1 MGLLGMA
8 VIWDGLGGFEE
19 FGFTGEAL
27 EAASFGAGEGEG
39 RVVEEESGGLG
50 RSWLLVVVDEAFE
63 AGEVDEV
70 VDESVVVVGVDEV
83 AGDDEVEVGVEDR
96 EHVAFGALSQVFD
109 HFGGEGL
116 TTILF

>member
-1 MGLLGMA
+1 MKRS
-8 VIWDGLGGFEE
+8 GLGGFEE
-19 FGFTGEAL
+19 VGFAGEAL
-27 EAASFGAGEGEG
+27 EAAAFGARQGESG
-39 RVVEEESGGLG
+39 VVEKESGGLG
-50 RSWLLVVVDEAFE
+50 GGGLLGVVDEAFE

-109 HFGGEGL
+109 HFGGEAL
-116 TTILF
+116 TSLF